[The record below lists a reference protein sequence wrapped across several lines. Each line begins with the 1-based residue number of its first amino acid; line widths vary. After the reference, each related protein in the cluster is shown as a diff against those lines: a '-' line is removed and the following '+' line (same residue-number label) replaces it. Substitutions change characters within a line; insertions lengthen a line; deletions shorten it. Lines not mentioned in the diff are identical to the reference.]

1 MYSLPDNLQG
11 QFDIV
16 YTSYG
21 VVFWLPDV
29 RRWAEV
35 AARFVKPG
43 GFFYI
48 AEFHPFCSVFHN
60 EDANSG
66 LEIRYP
72 YFEGE
77 ARSHFGQLDRSRAN
91 ADKVLLLASIWSL
104 DPSSIDDS
112 ALTDAVGIAGD
123 LSRARP
129 R

>member
-1 MYSLPDNLQG
+1 MPGRGSSAAGPFAVMRG
-11 QFDIV
+11 PAKRCGTRV
-16 YTSYG
+16 KT
-21 VVFWLPDV
+21 
-29 RRWAEV
+29 WAE
-35 AARFVKPG
+35 RKL
-43 GFFYI
+43 
-48 AEFHPFCSVFHN
+48 
-60 EDANSG
+60 G
-66 LEIRYP
+66 LRCYD